1 MKLKRTNWYYMAGL
15 LPGTMLNICLGMYL
29 ARNILWLKT
38 VILLS
43 GAVVCAGIVKKFC
56 AVPHSEKSY
65 GQMKPF
71 GMKLPVSYEV
81 DLYLCEEMSRY
92 EFLNRMV
99 EVISPVRMKEQR
111 TKIAVNPVIL
121 EKYGEGFMRIA
132 VLREIRRFEMGTAWK
147 TLVFLAAPLELF
159 LAAVLA
165 IFAFQTEIA
174 AYMGYFAVNV
184 ALPFGMVVFLAVVL
198 FCWNRYISKSDIAL
212 DSYLLKYFS
221 VKEVE
226 AYIQK
231 VEEMEQKQETENSR
245 KFSQHYAQ
253 ERIEKLN
260 Q

>member
-184 ALPFGMVVFLAVVL
+184 ALPLV
-198 FCWNRYISKSDIAL
+198 W
-212 DSYLLKYFS
+212 
-221 VKEVE
+221 
-226 AYIQK
+226 
-231 VEEMEQKQETENSR
+231 
-245 KFSQHYAQ
+245 
-253 ERIEKLN
+253 
-260 Q
+260 

>member
-147 TLVFLAAPLELF
+147 TLVFLAAP
-159 LAAVLA
+159 
-165 IFAFQTEIA
+165 
-174 AYMGYFAVNV
+174 
-184 ALPFGMVVFLAVVL
+184 
-198 FCWNRYISKSDIAL
+198 
-212 DSYLLKYFS
+212 
-221 VKEVE
+221 
-226 AYIQK
+226 
-231 VEEMEQKQETENSR
+231 
-245 KFSQHYAQ
+245 
-253 ERIEKLN
+253 
-260 Q
+260 

>member
-15 LPGTMLNICLGMYL
+15 LPGTMFNICLGMYL
-29 ARNILWLKT
+29 VQNILWLKT

-71 GMKLPVSYEV
+71 GMELPVSYEV

-99 EVISPVRMKEQR
+99 EVISPVRMKKQR
-111 TKIAVNPVIL
+111 TKIAVNPAIL
-121 EKYGEGFMRIA
+121 EKYGEGFMKIA
-132 VLREIRRFEMGTAWK
+132 VLREIRRFEMGIAWK
-147 TLVFLAAPLELF
+147 SLLFLAVPLELF

-184 ALPFGMVVFLAVVL
+184 TLPFGMVVFLAVVL
-198 FCWNRYISKSDIAL
+198 FCWNRYISQSDIAL
-212 DSYLLKYFS
+212 DRYLLKYFS

>member
-1 MKLKRTNWYYMAGL
+1 M
-15 LPGTMLNICLGMYL
+15 
-29 ARNILWLKT
+29 
-38 VILLS
+38 
-43 GAVVCAGIVKKFC
+43 GI
-56 AVPHSEKSY
+56 
-65 GQMKPF
+65 
-71 GMKLPVSYEV
+71 
-81 DLYLCEEMSRY
+81 
-92 EFLNRMV
+92 
-99 EVISPVRMKEQR
+99 
-111 TKIAVNPVIL
+111 
-121 EKYGEGFMRIA
+121 
-132 VLREIRRFEMGTAWK
+132 AWK
-147 TLVFLAAPLELF
+147 SLLFLAVPLELF

-184 ALPFGMVVFLAVVL
+184 TLPFGMVVFLAVVL
-198 FCWNRYISKSDIAL
+198 FCWNRYISQSDIAL
-212 DSYLLKYFS
+212 DRYLLKYFS